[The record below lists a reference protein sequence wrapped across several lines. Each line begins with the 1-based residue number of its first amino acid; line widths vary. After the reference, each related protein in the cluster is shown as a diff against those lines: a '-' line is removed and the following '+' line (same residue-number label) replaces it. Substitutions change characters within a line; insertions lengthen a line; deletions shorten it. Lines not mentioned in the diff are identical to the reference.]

1 MQKFKNVVGLPVV
14 CIENGKKVGR
24 VGDII
29 FSSENKGV
37 QALVLEK
44 KGAEFC
50 RKAIAV
56 EDIVNLGDD
65 AVIVNDVT
73 CIKKIKKRDMR
84 NSKGLHGLHIY
95 TKDGRDLGVVKD
107 IIFDYKN
114 AVIEAFEISDGIIS
128 DVFTGRRIVPLFGKV
143 EFGEDS
149 ILISDEALEEITTTG
164 GGIKNRLK

>member
-1 MQKFKNVVGLPVV
+1 MQKFKSVVGLPVV

-29 FSSENKGV
+29 FSTVSKGV
-37 QALVLEK
+37 QAFVLEK
-44 KGAEFC
+44 KGVEFC

-73 CIKKIKKRDMR
+73 CIKKVHKKELT
-84 NSKGLHGLHIY
+84 NSRELHGLHIY
-95 TKDGRDLGVVKD
+95 TKDGRDLGVIKD
-107 IIFDYKN
+107 ILFDYKN
-114 AVIEAFEISDGIIS
+114 ATIEAFEISDGVIS

-149 ILISDEALEEITTTG
+149 ILISDEALEEITATG